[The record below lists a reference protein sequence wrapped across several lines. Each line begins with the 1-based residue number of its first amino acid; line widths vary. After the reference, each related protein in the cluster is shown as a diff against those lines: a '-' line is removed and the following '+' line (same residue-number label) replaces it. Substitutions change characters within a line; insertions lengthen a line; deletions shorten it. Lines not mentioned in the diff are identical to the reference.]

1 MYAYQ
6 KKYGAENIT
15 LLYPLTDEVPAG
27 EEIVFQSKDGVTVRV
42 EFIDL
47 FRTKDSLTKVLE
59 ELQVSE
65 RI

>member
-1 MYAYQ
+1 
-6 KKYGAENIT
+6 
-15 LLYPLTDEVPAG
+15 LTDEVPAG